1 MPGWIGPVVAVS
13 LVVIAIAFVIICYVV
28 VAAAA
33 QAAEHGML
41 LSRELTQLR
50 TELTPTLEAVK
61 RLSEKG
67 SEVADLAEA
76 EAKEIINTTRQVRG
90 DFKRGLKRAKQRL
103 ADFDAT
109 VEVIQEQIDSA
120 VVEVG
125 ELIETAR
132 ASLGM
137 VHQLR
142 RMVRPR
148 RRGRA

>member
-1 MPGWIGPVVAVS
+1 MPGWIGPVVALS
-13 LVVIAIAFVIICYVV
+13 LVVIAIAFVVICYVV

-41 LSRELTQLR
+41 LGRELTQLR
-50 TELTPTLEAVK
+50 TELTPTLDAVK

-67 SEVADLAEA
+67 GEVADLAEA
-76 EAKEIINTTRQVRG
+76 EAREIINTTRQVRG

>member
-1 MPGWIGPVVAVS
+1 M
-13 LVVIAIAFVIICYVV
+13 
-28 VAAAA
+28 
-33 QAAEHGML
+33 
-41 LSRELTQLR
+41 
-50 TELTPTLEAVK
+50 K

-67 SEVADLAEA
+67 GEVADLAEA
-76 EAKEIINTTRQVRG
+76 EAREIINTTRQVRG

>member
-1 MPGWIGPVVAVS
+1 MPGWIGLVVALS
-13 LVVIAIAFVIICYVV
+13 LVVIAIAFVVICYVV
-28 VAAAA
+28 VTAAA

-41 LSRELTQLR
+41 LGRELAQLR
-50 TELTPTLEAVK
+50 SDLTPTLEAVK

-67 SEVADLAEA
+67 SDMADLAET
-76 EAKEIINTTRQVRG
+76 EAKEIISTTRQVRN

-109 VEVIQEQIDSA
+109 VEVIQEQIDTA